1 MDPYTLARLAGLV
14 GGLCWVARL
23 VVGGGGA
30 VGGGLYY
37 LGALLVAVAL
47 AAAGAGLV
55 STSATWLRAIVG
67 VAFPLLVW
75 SVLEVLHQNGNAT
88 TIDGVVG
95 LVVAVVAA
103 TQLVRSKPPKP
114 PKPPTS
120 SRSAKPRGGE
130 RRAGRSTGRS
140 AGSHAR

>member
-30 VGGGLYY
+30 VGGGLYW
-37 LGALLVAVAL
+37 LGAVLVAVAL
-47 AAAGAGLV
+47 VAAGAGLV
-55 STSATWLRAIVG
+55 STSATWLRAIVA

-75 SVLEVLHQNGNAT
+75 SVLEVLHQNGSAT

-95 LVVAVVAA
+95 LVVAGVAA
-103 TQLVRSKPPKP
+103 TQLVRSRSTP

-120 SRSAKPRGGE
+120 SRSTKSRGGE
-130 RRAGRSTGRS
+130 RRAGRSAGRS

>member
-1 MDPYTLARLAGLV
+1 MSTSRTA
-14 GGLCWVARL
+14 
-23 VVGGGGA
+23 VVTGASSGIGA
-30 VGGGLYY
+30 V
-37 LGALLVAVAL
+37 LVAVAL
-47 AAAGAGLV
+47 VAAGAGLV

-103 TQLVRSKPPKP
+103 TQLARSRSKT

-120 SRSAKPRGGE
+120 SRSTKSRGGE
-130 RRAGRSTGRS
+130 RRAGRSAGRS

>member
-47 AAAGAGLV
+47 VAAGAGLV

-103 TQLVRSKPPKP
+103 TQLARSRSKT

-120 SRSAKPRGGE
+120 SRSTKSRGGE
-130 RRAGRSTGRS
+130 RRAG
-140 AGSHAR
+140 

>member
-14 GGLCWVARL
+14 GGLCWVARF
-23 VVGGGGA
+23 VVGGE
-30 VGGGLYY
+30 V
-37 LGALLVAVAL
+37 
-47 AAAGAGLV
+47 AAGGGLV

-88 TIDGVVG
+88 TIDAVVG

-114 PKPPTS
+114 PTS

-130 RRAGRSTGRS
+130 RRA
-140 AGSHAR
+140 

>member
-14 GGLCWVARL
+14 GGLCWVARMVL
-23 VVGGGGA
+23 GGEGA
-30 VGGGLYY
+30 VGGGLYL

-47 AAAGAGLV
+47 VAAGAGLV
-55 STSATWLRAIVG
+55 STSATWLRAIVC

-75 SVLEVLHQNGNAT
+75 SVLEVLHQNGSAT

-103 TQLVRSKPPKP
+103 TQLARSRSKP

-120 SRSAKPRGGE
+120 SRSAKSRGGE
-130 RRAGRSTGRS
+130 RRASRSAGRS

>member
-14 GGLCWVARL
+14 GGLCWVARF
-23 VVGGGGA
+23 VVGGDGV

-37 LGALLVAVAL
+37 LGAVLVAVAL
-47 AAAGAGLV
+47 VAAGAGLV

-103 TQLVRSKPPKP
+103 TQLARSKP

-140 AGSHAR
+140 TGSHAR

>member
-14 GGLCWVARL
+14 GGLCWVARMVL
-23 VVGGGGA
+23 GGEGA
-30 VGGGLYY
+30 VGGGLYL

-47 AAAGAGLV
+47 VAAGAGLV

-75 SVLEVLHQNGNAT
+75 SVLEVLHQNGSAT

-103 TQLVRSKPPKP
+103 TQLARSRSKP

-120 SRSAKPRGGE
+120 SQPAKSRGGE
-130 RRAGRSTGRS
+130 RRASRSAGRS

>member
-14 GGLCWVARL
+14 GGLCWVARF
-23 VVGGGGA
+23 VAGGGGA

-47 AAAGAGLV
+47 VAAGAGLV

-75 SVLEVLHQNGNAT
+75 SVLEVLHQNGSAT

-103 TQLVRSKPPKP
+103 TQLARSKP

-120 SRSAKPRGGE
+120 SRSPKPRGGE

-140 AGSHAR
+140 TGSHAR

>member
-14 GGLCWVARL
+14 GGLCWVARF

-47 AAAGAGLV
+47 VAAGAGLV

-114 PKPPTS
+114 PTS

>member
-14 GGLCWVARL
+14 GGLCWVARF
-23 VVGGGGA
+23 VAGGGGA

-47 AAAGAGLV
+47 VAAGAGLV

-103 TQLVRSKPPKP
+103 TQLARSKP

-140 AGSHAR
+140 TGSHAR